1 MEEREM
7 KSLKQNASLVC
18 LIVILTFGIIFLPA
32 DSLRAET
39 PKEIRIGATVSMSGK
54 FSTEVG
60 PFKQLMEAYA
70 EEINDR
76 GGIYVKAAG
85 SRLPIRFIV
94 YDDKS
99 DGPTARKFY
108 ERLISVDKADIL
120 LGPYSSPVTF
130 AASLAAEE
138 NKVPFIAIC
147 ANSHKIYNRGFQW
160 IVCVIDQAPQYTHR
174 YWDMIEAEGRAKTVA
189 FVVEDTLHPQGVY
202 RGAKKLSETAG
213 LKEVLLKVLPA
224 DTHDFTAAIV
234 KIQKASPDIV
244 FVSANVPFSI
254 AFMRQARELGLNP
267 KEFHVIHH
275 GGVFKKGLG
284 AGAEGVVGQS
294 YWTEG
299 MDYGNPELFSAV
311 MERSGIDLDD
321 FPWAP
326 AYMMAFET
334 VTQAIER
341 AGTLDR
347 KQLMA
352 TLKKLK
358 VMTIGGVVSFA
369 ENGVGTINT
378 YPSQIIDG
386 KYHIIWPPQVATAGH
401 RYPDF

>member
-1 MEEREM
+1 M
-7 KSLKQNASLVC
+7 KEYINSALFLLFITMSALEIVLVSANTANAA
-18 LIVILTFGIIFLPA
+18 P
-32 DSLRAET
+32 
-39 PKEIRIGATVSMSGK
+39 PKEIRIGATISMSGK
-54 FSTEVG
+54 FSTEIG
-60 PFKQLMEAYA
+60 PFKKLMEAYA
-70 EEINDR
+70 AAVNHR
-76 GGIYVKAAG
+76 GGIYVKTADA
-85 SRLPIRFIV
+85 RIPIKFIV

-120 LGPYSSPVTF
+120 VGPYSSPLTF
-130 AASLAAEE
+130 AATVAAEE
-138 NKVPFIAIC
+138 NRVPFIAVC
-147 ANSHKIYNRGFQW
+147 ANSPKIYNRGFKW
-160 IVCVIDQAPQYTHR
+160 IVCVIDAAPLYTHR
-174 YWDMIEAEGRAKTVA
+174 YWDMIRTEGWAKTVA

-202 RGAKKLSETAG
+202 HGARKLAEDAG
-213 LKEVLLKVLPA
+213 LKEVALKVLPP

-234 KIQKASPDIV
+234 KIQEKSPDIV

-275 GGVFKKGLG
+275 GGVFKKGVG

-294 YWTEG
+294 YWTRG
-299 MDYGNPELFSAV
+299 MDYGNPDLFSEV
-311 MERSGIDLDD
+311 MARSGIDLDD

-341 AGTLDR
+341 AGSLN
-347 KQLMA
+347 KEKLMS
-352 TLKKLK
+352 TLKHLN
-358 VMTIGGVVSFA
+358 VMTIGGMVSFS

-386 KYHIIWPPQVATAGH
+386 QYHIIWPPDVATARH
-401 RYPDF
+401 RYPGAGK